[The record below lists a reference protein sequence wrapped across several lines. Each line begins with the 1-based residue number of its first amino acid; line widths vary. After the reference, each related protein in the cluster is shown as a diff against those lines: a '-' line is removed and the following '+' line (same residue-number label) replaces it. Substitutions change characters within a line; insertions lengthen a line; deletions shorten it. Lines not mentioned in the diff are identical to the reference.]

1 LLLPF
6 GGYLSL
12 DLTVPEANT
21 FFMLMGNAHFPVALG
36 CLLIFWS
43 SLIEQ
48 EMHSR
53 GRPHVGRMRAFI
65 AAGVLANLQPFILAL
80 ALIVALGAL
89 LVQWFRSRGLSR
101 ERVIRVSMGVVAGV
115 PIAGYLTLGMMR
127 DPLGAQWLAQNKNF
141 TPHIGY
147 VISAY
152 GLLWIPAVWGL
163 VSLRRKNAYR
173 AILLVA
179 WVLITLVGLYS
190 PVSFQRRLSLGLH
203 TAIAASAVLGMI
215 RMEQVVPQ
223 TFRERLRRGL
233 LLATIPTNL
242 ALILLYSAGVLT
254 RNPKLYITLGEAEA
268 LAWLDTQVEEVSVV
282 LSSTELAVFIPA
294 FTDHR
299 AVSGNAFST
308 PNAKETEAEVDKFF
322 RGSIRADERRRML
335 QEWGVDYILVGARER
350 AAGPI
355 ALEPD
360 ACIERIGAFREVELY
375 AVVCPLGFDP
385 HDVELKTDPLAVE

>member
-1 LLLPF
+1 
-6 GGYLSL
+6 
-12 DLTVPEANT
+12 
-21 FFMLMGNAHFPVALG
+21 
-36 CLLIFWS
+36 
-43 SLIEQ
+43 
-48 EMHSR
+48 
-53 GRPHVGRMRAFI
+53 
-65 AAGVLANLQPFILAL
+65 
-80 ALIVALGAL
+80 
-89 LVQWFRSRGLSR
+89 
-101 ERVIRVSMGVVAGV
+101 MGVVAGV